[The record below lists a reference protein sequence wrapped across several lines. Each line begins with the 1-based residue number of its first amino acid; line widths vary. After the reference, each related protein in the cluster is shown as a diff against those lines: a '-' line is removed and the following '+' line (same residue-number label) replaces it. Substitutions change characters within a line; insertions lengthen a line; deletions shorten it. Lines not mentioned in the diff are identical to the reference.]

1 LKESVTTSPDGPLG
15 FSGPRAKANYLRLG
29 LLAFGIAYAGYV
41 ATWIALNVFSHYP
54 LEFRENAVLFTA
66 DLQNRGENPYAL
78 EYRPVIVN
86 VYGIGYCWI
95 CYPFTRLFGCHYTV
109 LRLVSCAF
117 IIATCLVL
125 VWALRIDGV
134 SWIFAA
140 VAALCLFVQLGQG
153 LSIVAR
159 PDSFGLFLFFASL
172 VIPYRFRFCY
182 ASLFCNA
189 LLSILGFLTKP
200 YFLLGLC
207 LVWLYVFLFESKYK
221 AVVFGTVAAL
231 ALIASIWMI
240 NLIYECYFTETF
252 FVTLG
257 AAMRSWAHLGKIGGS
272 FLVQNAGL
280 LLILAAGLFHRAV
293 RRRADIR
300 VAAQQEIKRGWF
312 NCNQFHQPL
321 VCQSGDLAGLALVC
335 NTAVIV
341 LVLGLHEGNDILY
354 YHQLIAP
361 FLLWKVVRLADT
373 TFRQHWLASTLLL
386 VNLLILG
393 SAAAPLPADH
403 TAHWRA
409 LESLVASSSDVFAAP
424 HLALLARQSGKTV
437 YDAGQTEYA
446 FAADHRNFTR
456 VSGRYQERNQ
466 LFLQMILAKMQN
478 KQFDLIIINWRICPF
493 LPLEELARNYTPTGI
508 VAAPMAFNYNFREFP
523 LICWV
528 PKEPPSKP
536 NTSGLQR

>member
-1 LKESVTTSPDGPLG
+1 MTTSPDVPVG
-15 FSGPRAKANYLRLG
+15 FPGPRANYLRLS

-41 ATWIALNVFSHYP
+41 ATWISLNVFCHYP

-86 VYGIGYCWI
+86 MYGVGYYWI
-95 CYPFTRLFGCHYTV
+95 CYPFTRLFGCDYTV

-125 VWALRIDGV
+125 VWALRIDGA
-134 SWIFAA
+134 SWIFAV
-140 VAALCLFVQLGQG
+140 VAALGLFVQLGQG
-153 LSIVAR
+153 LSVVAR
-159 PDSFGLFLFFASL
+159 PDSFGLFLFLASL
-172 VIPYRFRFCY
+172 VIPYRFRFSY
-182 ASLFCNA
+182 PSLFCNA

-240 NLIYECYFTETF
+240 NLVYECYFTETF
-252 FVTLG
+252 FVTLR
-257 AAMRSWAHLGKIGGS
+257 AVTRSWAHLRMIGGS

-293 RRRADIR
+293 RHRADIQA
-300 VAAQQEIKRGWF
+300 AAQQEVKRGWF
-312 NCNQFHQPL
+312 NWNQLRQPL
-321 VCQSGDLAGLALVC
+321 ICQCGDLAGLALVC

-354 YHQLIAP
+354 YHQLITP

-386 VNLLILG
+386 VNLLIFA

-403 TAHWRA
+403 SAHWRA
-409 LESLVASSSDVFAAP
+409 LESLVASSTDVFAAP

-437 YDAGQTEYA
+437 YDAGQTEIA
-446 FAADHRNFTR
+446 FAANHRNFTR
-456 VSGRYQERNQ
+456 VSGQYQERNR
-466 LFLQMILAKMQN
+466 LFLQSIRAKVRN
-478 KQFDLIIINWRICPF
+478 KQFDLIVVNWNICP
-493 LPLEELARNYTPTGI
+493 LLSQEELARNYTPTGI
-508 VAAPMAFNYNFREFP
+508 VAAPMAFNFNFRDFP
-523 LICWV
+523 LVCWV

-536 NTSGLQR
+536 DASSQQR